1 MGSRVGSSRSEAG
14 VVGGCSAAA
23 FLFPI
28 NFYLD
33 WLMVSHCCLLT
44 SYPRNKRT
52 EMTFKE
58 DFNLWFFSLNVGL
71 KPVTLMA
78 V

>member
-1 MGSRVGSSRSEAG
+1 MWWWWGPAWLQP
-14 VVGGCSAAA
+14 
-23 FLFPI
+23 FFFPI

>member
-14 VVGGCSAAA
+14 VVGGWLQPFFS
-23 FLFPI
+23 PI

-44 SYPRNKRT
+44 SLSRNKRT

-58 DFNLWFFSLNVGL
+58 DFN
-71 KPVTLMA
+71 TL
-78 V
+78 VFQPERWS